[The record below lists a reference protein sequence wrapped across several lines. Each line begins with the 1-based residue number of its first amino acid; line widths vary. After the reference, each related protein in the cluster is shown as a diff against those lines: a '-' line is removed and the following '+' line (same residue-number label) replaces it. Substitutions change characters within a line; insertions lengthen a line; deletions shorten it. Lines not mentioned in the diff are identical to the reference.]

1 MPPIAQRVSD
11 AAARVLLRPATVTA
25 VADYGEFRA
34 IDLAGDRL
42 IDLEWVPGDKIRIRA
57 GALALRTF
65 TPVSWDRATGRTR
78 ILAYVHGH
86 GPGSEWCA
94 AASVGAACHLRGPD
108 RSVRLDR
115 ISTPPVF
122 VGDETSLG
130 LLLALRA
137 ATPAA
142 TLVTTAAT
150 LLEVANRDAM
160 RPALS
165 AHGID
170 DAALFERGSAEPGGS
185 GLGDGALGEGVIA
198 AVRAHPDASI
208 VITGRAQTIATQR
221 LALKAAGLADRPT
234 VVKAYWD
241 EHRKGLD

>member
-1 MPPIAQRVSD
+1 MSS
-11 AAARVLLRPATVTA
+11 A
-25 VADYGEFRA
+25 V
-34 IDLAGDRL
+34 
-42 IDLEWVPGDKIRIRA
+42 
-57 GALALRTF
+57 
-65 TPVSWDRATGRTR
+65 
-78 ILAYVHGH
+78 
-86 GPGSEWCA
+86 
-94 AASVGAACHLRGPD
+94 PD

-160 RPALS
+160 RPTLS

-170 DAALFERGSAEPGGS
+170 DAALFERGPAEPGDS
-185 GLGDGALGEGVIA
+185 GLGEGVIA

-208 VITGRAQTIATQR
+208 VITGRAQTIATLR
-221 LALKAAGLADRPT
+221 RALKAAGLADRPT